1 MLSKTAL
8 ENLYTQLSTN
18 NTSENAALG
27 LQLMNLSQRNLLQ
40 KYFNNETSITLPT
53 VANQQAYKLPQNY
66 SKMKDVTISV
76 GTIKY
81 TLREVQT
88 RTEWDLVNQY
98 PWTAQ
103 IPWYYFI
110 YNGYVN
116 IFPIPSGTGNTIT
129 YNYKLRV
136 TDLSISDVTSGT
148 VSVVAGSDV
157 ITGVG
162 TNWAPTVGINE
173 TRWIQIP
180 FPAGDNQWYQI
191 ASVDSA
197 TSLTL
202 YNVYQGT
209 TNISGANYVMGQMPI
224 LMEDFHEMLVFDALS
239 QYYSSGIN
247 KNLDTASKWESKYN
261 EGIQRLD
268 AYAGS
273 KSTGVGLEG
282 DIPLLNPNLYY
293 MG

>member
-1 MLSKTAL
+1 M
-8 ENLYTQLSTN
+8 NLSTN
-18 NTSENAALG
+18 NTAENAALG
-27 LQLMNLSQRNLLQ
+27 LQIMNLSQRNLLQ
-40 KYFNNETSITLPT
+40 KYFNNETSITLST
-53 VANQQAYKLPQNY
+53 VAGQQAYKLPQNY
-66 SKMKDVTISV
+66 SKMKDVTITV
-76 GTIKY
+76 GQITY

-88 RTEWDLVNQY
+88 RVEWDLLNQY
-98 PWTAQ
+98 AWNAQ

-116 IFPIPSGTGNTIT
+116 IFPIPSGNGNTIT

-136 TDLSISDVTSGT
+136 TDLSIDDTSVGT
-148 VSVVAGSDV
+148 VAVVAGGTSV
-157 ITGVG
+157 VG
-162 TNWAPTVGINE
+162 TGTGWNPTVGINE

-180 FPAGDNQWYQI
+180 FPQGDNQWYQI
-191 ASVDSA
+191 ASVNSA
-197 TSLTL
+197 TSITL
-202 YNVYQGT
+202 YNAYQGT
-209 TNISGANYVMGQMPI
+209 TTITGAPYTMGQMPI

-247 KNLDTASKWESKYN
+247 KNLDTANMWIKKYD

-282 DIPLLNPNLYY
+282 DIPLLNSNLYY
-293 MG
+293 QG